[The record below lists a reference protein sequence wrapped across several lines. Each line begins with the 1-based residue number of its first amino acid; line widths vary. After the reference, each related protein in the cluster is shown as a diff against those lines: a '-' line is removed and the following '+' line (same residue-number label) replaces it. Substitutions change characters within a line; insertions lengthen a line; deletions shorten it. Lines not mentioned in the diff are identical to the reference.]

1 MCNFKGVNIF
11 LNSFLEN
18 NLPPLFLGLVVMTVI
33 FCISSAFFNLLER
46 ACCHIFLKCK
56 DKYISFVLFLVV
68 TRSNVFFH
76 FVLGHKMFLFV
87 TAASLVSHLCQIR
100 TIPLN

>member
-1 MCNFKGVNIF
+1 
-11 LNSFLEN
+11 
-18 NLPPLFLGLVVMTVI
+18 MTVI

-68 TRSNVFFH
+68 TGSNVFLH
-76 FVLGHKMFLFV
+76 FVLGHKMRFV
-87 TAASLVSHLCQIR
+87 CYCCFSCVTLVSN
-100 TIPLN
+100 PNYPFKLNHNKV

>member
-1 MCNFKGVNIF
+1 
-11 LNSFLEN
+11 
-18 NLPPLFLGLVVMTVI
+18 MTVI

-68 TRSNVFFH
+68 TRSNVFAFCTWAQNAFCLLLLLLLCH
-76 FVLGHKMFLFV
+76 TCVKSKL
-87 TAASLVSHLCQIR
+87 SL
-100 TIPLN
+100 